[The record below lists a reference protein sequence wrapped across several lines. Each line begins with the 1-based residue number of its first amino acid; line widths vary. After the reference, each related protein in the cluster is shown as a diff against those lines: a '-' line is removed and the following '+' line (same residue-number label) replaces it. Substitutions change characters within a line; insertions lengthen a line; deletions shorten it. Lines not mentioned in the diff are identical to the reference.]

1 MILSLVKPD
10 KVGTTVGLMSAAQ
23 TLAENGIVNLILLV
37 YNATK
42 NMMNGFCFFVL
53 TLVLGIDLILAM

>member
-1 MILSLVKPD
+1 MILCLVKPD